1 MVTNKPRLLPK
12 DEFRKNAVLF
22 ALSIM
27 LFIAVLTYAV
37 HETTKA
43 TVTVSIDGE
52 ETTVHTHASTVAQ
65 LIKEQDWDVKDY
77 DRIKPSLNAD
87 IVGNMDITWD
97 LAKQVNVTIDGEK
110 KPVWTTA
117 ENVEQLMDELHIDYK
132 EHDQVEPALNKEIS
146 ENMNIVYESAFQV
159 TLISD
164 GEEEKKWTT
173 STTVANFLK
182 NENVTLNELD
192 RVEPNLQEKVE
203 KETDI
208 RVVRVEKVTDVVE
221 ETVAYGT
228 VTRKDN
234 KLADGKES
242 VVQDGEE
249 GLVNKY
255 YEVTLEDGEEVSREH
270 IKTET
275 IKESVDKVVAVG
287 TRPQVSNVSRSK
299 APAAPTNTGGG
310 GGRTFTVTAT
320 AYTAQCSGCTGVT
333 ATGINLNQNR
343 NMKVIAVD
351 PNVIPLGSK
360 VHVEGYGT
368 AIAGDT
374 GGAIRGNRIDVHVP
388 TKSDA
393 TRWGRK
399 QVQITVL
406 N

>member
-221 ETVAYGT
+221 EAVAYGT